1 MAVKVV
7 AFSSL
12 SAKNSKAEWGRGVAI
27 DSYTLTTRNYT
38 VYLLDS
44 EQATWPLAKTVLL

>member
-27 DSYTLTTRNYT
+27 DSYTLT
-38 VYLLDS
+38 
-44 EQATWPLAKTVLL
+44 VLLAIICVFARL